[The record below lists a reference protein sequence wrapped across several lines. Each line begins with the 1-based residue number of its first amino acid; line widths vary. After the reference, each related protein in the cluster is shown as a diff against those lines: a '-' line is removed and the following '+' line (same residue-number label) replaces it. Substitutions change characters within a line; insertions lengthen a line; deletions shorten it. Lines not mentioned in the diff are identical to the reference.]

1 MTSRRDSRQ
10 THVRPRPPSG
20 SRPKPVKVKP
30 RSPGPDRIARHRP
43 IERGGMPLIARLG
56 FIAAVV
62 ALSIGALYVGV
73 GGLGIVFGSV
83 GSTLTGFIEDVTATP
98 TPSPSVAF
106 VTDAP
111 SIEQPAEPYTT
122 QDSVDLIV
130 SVPPGLA
137 GDPSLRIRIYLTL
150 PDGDPSLISDSPISD
165 GPRTIIPVELSK
177 GINDFSATIDG
188 PGGESDAS
196 AIVRFVFDASAPK
209 ITVTSPKNNSVVNGK
224 TVRIRGKT
232 QARSTLLARNES
244 SGSSVGG
251 TAGSDGAFSL
261 DLVLST
267 GINKI
272 TITSTDPAG
281 NESETTLTLRRG
293 SGKLTVTLAASDY
306 QIKRSDLPQSV
317 TLTAT
322 VTDPDGRALAGADVT
337 FTLSMPGV
345 ATVTIDGKTG
355 ANGRATFR
363 TTISKG
369 ATRGQGSAT
378 VLVTSDDY
386 GSTQDFTVI
395 SVVK

>member
-1 MTSRRDSRQ
+1 
-10 THVRPRPPSG
+10 
-20 SRPKPVKVKP
+20 
-30 RSPGPDRIARHRP
+30 
-43 IERGGMPLIARLG
+43 MPLIARLG
-56 FIAAVV
+56 FIAAVI
-62 ALSIGALYVGV
+62 ALSIGALYVGI
-73 GGLGIVFGSV
+73 GGLGIVAGSV
-83 GSTLTGFIEDVTATP
+83 GSTLSGFLEDVTATP

-111 SIEQPAEPYTT
+111 SIEQPTEPYTT
-122 QDSVDLIV
+122 EKSVDLIV

-137 GDPSLRIRIYLTL
+137 SDPSLRIKIYLTL
-150 PDGDPSLISDSPISD
+150 PDGDPTPISDSPISD
-165 GPRTIIPVELSK
+165 GAKTIIPVELSK
-177 GINDFSATIDG
+177 GTNDFSATIDG
-188 PGGESDAS
+188 PGGESVAS
-196 AIVRFVFDASAPK
+196 AIVRFVYDASAPK

-224 TVRIRGKT
+224 TVRIKGKT
-232 QARSTLLARNES
+232 QPRSVLLARNAS
-244 SGSSVGG
+244 SGSSVGA

-281 NESETTLTLRRG
+281 NESEATLTLRRG
-293 SGKLTVTLAASDY
+293 SGKLAVTLTASDY
-306 QIKRSDLPQSV
+306 QIKRSDLPASI

-345 ATVTIDGKTG
+345 ATVTIDGTTG

-386 GSTQDFTVI
+386 GSTQDFTAI